1 MEPLEKR
8 QMRHTSEVFGLA
20 VPAERWQRS
29 VQSPWCQRIR
39 HALGQIGV
47 QLRPVL
53 EGVRDSGGAYAA
65 SGVAPLC
72 APFIQPSGLLS
83 QDLKWIDPIRM
94 VTRLIADEYV
104 IRSSEDNVVR
114 VLTEKIGKYVA
125 MPEDHIQ

>member
-8 QMRHTSEVFGLA
+8 QMCHASEVFGLA
-20 VPAERWQRS
+20 VHAECWHRS
-29 VQSPWCQRIR
+29 VQAPRRQRIR
-39 HALGQIGV
+39 RALGQIGV

-53 EGVRDSGGAYAA
+53 KGVRDSGGAYAA

-83 QDLKWIDPIRM
+83 QDLKWIDPIGM
-94 VTRLIADEYV
+94 VTRLMADEHV

-114 VLTEKIGKYVA
+114 VLAEKIGKCVA